1 MSSCLSTL
9 FSTIPTSIIPSFP
22 SPTSSLVVA
31 EIVVGFIS
39 AFQLVLLVG
48 IEKLTETNLL
58 NVDAIASLSD
68 QVTNLMKEIEVL
80 KNKK

>member
-22 SPTSSLVVA
+22 SPTPSLVVA

-39 AFQLVLLVG
+39 VSVIIFRIIRSAPVEFDMYMAWLRAVSDNSEKSSVLIFFL
-48 IEKLTETNLL
+48 
-58 NVDAIASLSD
+58 
-68 QVTNLMKEIEVL
+68 
-80 KNKK
+80 